1 MLYIGNGVVM
11 PLNNRLKLPLC
22 ANMGF
27 GAVTMT
33 INHIINL
40 K

>member
-1 MLYIGNGVVM
+1 MLNVSNSVVM
-11 PLNNRLKLPLC
+11 PLDNRLKLSLC